1 MRIKIISAS
10 QHSKDH
16 LPKPL
21 IQQNQGI
28 DYGGAFYKQ
37 LPSFK
42 MEVVY
47 SNTESLAKVYN
58 RSLISENKDTILIF
72 CHDDLL
78 IEDLFL
84 YKKLN
89 AAMELFDIVG
99 LAGIQAPIQIKHP
112 CLWHLMGPREQY
124 SGAVAHFDKDSDVN
138 RCMTTFGPSPKRC
151 VLLDGV
157 FLAINTNRI
166 LEKGLRFDENN
177 PAKFHF
183 YDLNFCLDANKLG
196 LKLGTYPIWATHK
209 SHGLE
214 NMSQDWLNGE
224 QYFLNKYRNS

>member
-1 MRIKIISAS
+1 MKFIKIISAS
-10 QHSKDH
+10 QYSKDH
-16 LPKPL
+16 LPQPL
-21 IQQNQGI
+21 LQQSCGVFYDRI
-28 DYGGAFYKQ
+28 PAFT
-37 LPSFK
+37 SNII
-42 MEVVY
+42 Y

-58 RSLISENKDTILIF
+58 HYLTEEYKNSILIF
-72 CHDDLL
+72 CHDDLI

-84 YKKLN
+84 QKKLN

-112 CLWHLMGPREQY
+112 CLWHLMGSREQY
-124 SGAVAHFDKDSDVN
+124 SGAVAHFETNSDVN
-138 RCMTTFGPSPKRC
+138 RFMTSFGPTPKRC

-183 YDLNFCLDANKLG
+183 YDLHFCLDANKLG

-209 SHGLE
+209 SHGLK
-214 NMSQDWLNGE
+214 NMSQDWIAGE
-224 QYFLNKYRNS
+224 QYFLKKFQNI